1 MKREERKEALKESLK
16 ESGGI
21 LAIVLGIVIIVLILA
36 TVYTT
41 ILYFVTPEECREAP
55 TWLLHVLNYKEA
67 FFIVFGSTIVFWLVG
82 VVLEILGILVQRK
95 PRTQKRKKP
104 DFFSRIK
111 VPKTIGTILDYL
123 FKILSVVMATTF
135 IIILI
140 LEIFKAHYCL

>member
-1 MKREERKEALKESLK
+1 MKRERKEALKESLK

-41 ILYFVTPEECREAP
+41 ILYFVTPEECRKSP

-82 VVLEILGILVQRK
+82 VVLELLGILIRK
-95 PRTQKRKKP
+95 ESNA
-104 DFFSRIK
+104 DFFSEVK
-111 VPKTIGTILDYL
+111 VPIQNTILDYI
-123 FKILSVVMATTF
+123 FKIVSVVIITTF
-135 IIILI
+135 IITFI